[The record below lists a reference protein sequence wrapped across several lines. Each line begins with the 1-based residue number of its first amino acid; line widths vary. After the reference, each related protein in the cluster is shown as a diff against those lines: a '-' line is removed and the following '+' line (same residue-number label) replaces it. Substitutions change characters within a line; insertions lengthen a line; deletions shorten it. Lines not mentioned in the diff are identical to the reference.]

1 MQPSP
6 DKVEVF
12 SAGDASTAFTWCCI
26 QVVVNWIKNNDL
38 EFDLINIDPAIANAI
53 RRILIAEV
61 PTMAIEHVF
70 YVNNTSIIS
79 VGVHSMCFP
88 AAP

>member
-1 MQPSP
+1 M
-6 DKVEVF
+6 
-12 SAGDASTAFTWCCI
+12 
-26 QVVVNWIKNNDL
+26 
-38 EFDLINIDPAIANAI
+38 EFDLINIDPAITNAI
-53 RRILIAEV
+53 RRILMAEV

>member
-1 MQPSP
+1 M
-6 DKVEVF
+6 
-12 SAGDASTAFTWCCI
+12 
-26 QVVVNWIKNNDL
+26 QVVVNWIKNNDM

-79 VGVHSMCFP
+79 VGVRSMCLP
-88 AAP
+88 ADP